1 MSRIDKKELF
11 KIGIVA
17 IVGILALVLIIFWLK
32 GHKIYNYAQFTFY
45 FKSINGLEEGNA
57 LRWNGL
63 KIGVV
68 DSITAVKSNFAQAP
82 FPSKLLLEL
91 GKRNLKHAQAMLN
104 TNNLE
109 DLLNAQ
115 EVINKAQ
122 MEIALAS
129 ASDNQKSI
137 IAGEYVAVTVV
148 VTQPEIPIGP
158 LNQVSIVPSGV
169 IGEQYVEISSIKLDD
184 EFLSKYRYTKPR
196 FIVIEPIRLD
206 NLIKVN
212 VESAV
217 ATTNLVNRL
226 NALLGDEDAENMKKM
241 IDSLATIASDTE
253 FRQNVKESAEN
264 INKLTKNFKIWKLF

>member
-1 MSRIDKKELF
+1 MSRVDKKELF

-17 IVGILALVLIIFWLK
+17 IIGILALVLIIFWLK
-32 GHKIYNYAQFTFY
+32 GHKIHNYAQFTFY

-68 DSITAVKSNFAQAP
+68 DSITAVKSNFQQAS

-158 LNQVSIVPSGV
+158 INQVTIVPSGV
-169 IGEQYVEISSIKLDD
+169 IGEQYVEISSVKLDD
-184 EFLSKYRYTKPR
+184 EFLSKYRYEEPR

-206 NLIKVN
+206 SLIKVN

-226 NALLGDEDAENMKKM
+226 NALLGDEDAENVKKM

-253 FRQNVKESAEN
+253 FRKNVKESAEN
-264 INKLTKNFKIWKLF
+264 INKLTKNFKIWRLF